1 MIQEDLSYTE
11 EKGRNIPLDSTYIAC
26 DLEDLEHVA
35 AVGSRRQR
43 SIRFTPPLLP
53 RDQIG
58 YFTIDDL
65 SITDIGDLALFS
77 IIEIQPI
84 RVQVQGKCDF
94 SLRSMIRAI
103 AYPIHNHDTSDK
115 EPFETTIVLTSQWLR
130 YTPYLYEGGWFAL
143 LGDLDMYTMKR
154 SNDSQHTYDISTF
167 IRKKHANKLSVPPTI
182 IPNENN
188 ELLFV
193 STAATKNK
201 VILSLKSHQRTTSST
216 RVPAYK
222 ERPIYSIRDLQH
234 ADMEHGPSLTAIHD
248 RYLEECSH
256 VEGIVTI
263 KTFRDT
269 ARPKGPI
276 YKHAETLYQRWQLG
290 TGQPGRTTMFR
301 LRQVDGLDTMDVY
314 MDMSTRPYSQGIIPG
329 SRVIFYN
336 LMRRRRA
343 DGSYY
348 AQTSANTRI
357 QVVKM
362 HFDHA
367 DYQQFA
373 SELIP
378 NRSLFE
384 AWMLNRAHFSS
395 TKIPPS
401 VASQLHSVF
410 RCQCTL
416 EAIHHLDITW
426 MCTGCGTIISHDSCL
441 GVCKNA
447 YRMLLVNAQVELT
460 DGVTSARVF
469 CEGEKQVLQKLL
481 RLPSDTVNVLKEMA
495 IQQGSLTY
503 KSWLDDGGNDEQVS
517 DNKDDDDEDED
528 YDLLQ
533 QGKIPNDVKQ
543 RHNKT
548 VSLTD
553 LCRRHMSYPYSLYG
567 RILTDKKTRIKVK
580 KDTLNSAKL
589 RKHGLTARR
598 VNMETGR
605 PFPTASPPKLRI
617 IAIELEPLDS
627 IEVAW
632 NMINNN
638 SSSSIESRI
647 NDN

>member
-1 MIQEDLSYTE
+1 MGDYYIIKRFRLIQEDLSYTE
-11 EKGRNIPLDSTYIAC
+11 EKGRNLSLDSTYIAC
-26 DLEDLEHVA
+26 DLDDMEHVA

-43 SIRFTPPLLP
+43 SIQFTPPLLP

-65 SITDIGDLALFS
+65 SITDIDTLFIFS

-84 RVQVQGKCDF
+84 RVQVQGKCAF

-103 AYPIHNHDTSDK
+103 AYPIHNHDTSDN
-115 EPFETTIVLTSQWLR
+115 EPFETTLVLTSQWLR
-130 YTPYLYEGGWFAL
+130 YTPYLHEGGWFAL
-143 LGDLDMYTMKR
+143 LGHLDTYTVKR
-154 SNDSQHTYDISTF
+154 NSDSQHIIDISAF
-167 IRKKHANKLSVPPTI
+167 IRNKRKSKLSLPPTI

-193 STAATKNK
+193 STASNKNK

-234 ADMEHGPSLTAIHD
+234 ANLEHGPSLTEIHD

-276 YKHAETLYQRWQLG
+276 YKYAESLYQQWQLG

-301 LRQVDGLDTMDVY
+301 LRQVDGLDTLDVY
-314 MDMSTRPYSQGIIPG
+314 MDMSTRPYPQGIIPG
-329 SRVIFYN
+329 SQVIFFN

-362 HFDHA
+362 HFNHA

-384 AWMLNRAHFSS
+384 AWMLNRAHFSA

-401 VASQLHSVF
+401 VASKLHSVF

-447 YRMLLVNAQVELT
+447 HRLLLVNAQVELT
-460 DGVTSARVF
+460 DGVNSARVF

-503 KSWLDDGGNDEQVS
+503 KSWLDDNDDGGDEQVL
-517 DNKDDDDEDED
+517 DNNNDDDEDD
-528 YDLLQ
+528 DDLLQ
-533 QGKIPNDVKQ
+533 QGNAPNGDKQ

-553 LCRRHMSYPYSLYG
+553 LCRRHMSYPYALYG
-567 RILTDKKTRIKVK
+567 RILTDKKTRVKVK
-580 KDTLNSAKL
+580 KDTKNSAKL
-589 RKHGLTARR
+589 QKHGLVARR
-598 VNMETGR
+598 VNGDMGH
-605 PFPTASPPKLRI
+605 PFPTAIPPKLRI
-617 IAIELEPLDS
+617 VGIELEPLEPA
-627 IEVAW
+627 EVAW
-632 NMINNN
+632 DMMK
-638 SSSSIESRI
+638 
-647 NDN
+647 